1 MPRIDTLLAIAADW
15 DTRFCFTA
23 EELGV
28 SEGEYD
34 YVTHSGDLR
43 IREDFEV
50 MAAEAV
56 DDMHKPITVL
66 GRTLKASD
74 IAREML
80 SDDWEAYVNSCIA
93 HLIAMEE
100 IKEVR

>member
-1 MPRIDTLLAIAADW
+1 MPRIDMLPAIAADW
-15 DTRFCFTA
+15 DTKFCFSS

-28 SEGEYD
+28 SKGEYD
-34 YVTHSGDLR
+34 YVTRGGDLR
-43 IREDFEV
+43 IREDFET

-56 DDMHKPITVL
+56 DDLHKPITVL
-66 GRTLKASD
+66 GKTLKASD
-74 IAREML
+74 IAKEML

-100 IKEVR
+100 IKEVW

>member
-1 MPRIDTLLAIAADW
+1 MIENW
-15 DTRFCFTA
+15 DTQFCFTA
-23 EELGV
+23 DELGV
-28 SEGEYD
+28 EQGEYD
-34 YVTHSGDLR
+34 YVTHNGSFHV
-43 IREDFEV
+43 REDFET
-50 MAAEAV
+50 MAADAV
-56 DDMHKPITVL
+56 DDLHKPITVL

-93 HLIAMEE
+93 DLIATET

>member
-1 MPRIDTLLAIAADW
+1 MPRIDMLLVIATDW

-28 SEGEYD
+28 AKGECD

-43 IREDFEV
+43 IREDFET

-56 DDMHKPITVL
+56 DDLHKPITVL
-66 GRTLKASD
+66 GKTLKASD
-74 IAREML
+74 IAKEML

-93 HLIAMEE
+93 NLIAMDE
-100 IKEVR
+100 IKEVC

>member
-1 MPRIDTLLAIAADW
+1 MINNALFLSMNW

-28 SEGEYD
+28 SNGEYD
-34 YVTHSGDLR
+34 YVTKTGSLR
-43 IREDFEV
+43 TREDFEAH
-50 MAAEAV
+50 AADAV
-56 DDMHKPITVL
+56 DELHKPVTVL
-66 GRTLKASD
+66 GKTLKTSD

-93 HLIAMEE
+93 NLIAMEE
-100 IKEVR
+100 IKEVW

>member
-1 MPRIDTLLAIAADW
+1 MTRIDTLLTIATDW
-15 DTRFCFTA
+15 DTRFCFTS

-28 SEGEYD
+28 SKGEYD

-43 IREDFEV
+43 IRADFKV

-56 DDMHKPITVL
+56 DDLHKPVTVL
-66 GRTLKASD
+66 GKTLKASD

-100 IKEVR
+100 IKEVC

>member
-1 MPRIDTLLAIAADW
+1 MIENW
-15 DTRFCFTA
+15 DTQFCFTA
-23 EELGV
+23 DEVGAEP
-28 SEGEYD
+28 GEYD

-43 IREDFEV
+43 IREDFET
-50 MAAEAV
+50 MAADAV
-56 DDMHKPITVL
+56 DDLHEPITVL
-66 GRTLKASD
+66 GRTLKAST

-93 HLIAMEE
+93 HLFAIEE

>member
-1 MPRIDTLLAIAADW
+1 MIENW
-15 DTRFCFTA
+15 DAQFCFTA

-28 SEGEYD
+28 AKGEYD
-34 YVTHSGDLR
+34 YVTRNGEFR
-43 IREDFEV
+43 IREDFE
-50 MAAEAV
+50 AIASEAV
-56 DDMHKPITVL
+56 DDLHKPITVL

-80 SDDWEAYVNSCIA
+80 SNDWEAYINSCIA
-93 HLIAMEE
+93 RLIATEE

>member
-1 MPRIDTLLAIAADW
+1 MIENW
-15 DTRFCFTA
+15 DTKFCFNA
-23 EELGV
+23 DELGV
-28 SEGEYD
+28 ELGEYD
-34 YVTHSGDLR
+34 YVSRNGNFR
-43 IREDFEV
+43 VREDFEA

-56 DDMHKPITVL
+56 DDLHKPVTVL

-80 SDDWEAYVNSCIA
+80 SDDWKAYVNSCIA
-93 HLIAMEE
+93 HLIAMQE

>member
-1 MPRIDTLLAIAADW
+1 
-15 DTRFCFTA
+15 
-23 EELGV
+23 
-28 SEGEYD
+28 
-34 YVTHSGDLR
+34 
-43 IREDFEV
+43 

-56 DDMHKPITVL
+56 DDLHKPVTIL
-66 GRTLKASD
+66 GRTIKASD

-80 SDDWEAYVNSCIA
+80 NDDWETYVNSCIA